1 MSSAATRTTPTR
13 TTLTVER
20 RRHLYWETT
29 LDRLELDVVR
39 AERMLARR
47 GADEASETW
56 DEPQLEGPMPADLV
70 ERALEIRERQE
81 RVTAALAE
89 RLHDVRRQHDFAS
102 RVDRATGRVER
113 PVYLDLEA

>member
-1 MSSAATRTTPTR
+1 MTSTAGTTQTCT
-13 TTLTVER
+13 TTLPGELR
-20 RRHLYWETT
+20 HHLYWETA
-29 LDRLELDVVR
+29 LDRLELDVIR
-39 AERMLARR
+39 AERQLADPGT
-47 GADEASETW
+47 GAAVEGW

-70 ERALEIRERQE
+70 ERALEIRRRQE

-89 RLHDVRRQHDFAS
+89 RLGAVRREHAFAA